1 VLAACP
7 RAGWWVLADEFRASD
22 LRGPAGREFSQGRSR
37 AVVFSV
43 RALLEKFDAEHGHGI
58 LMMRSYMDQMHY
70 DCGGTEVRMRKKT
83 PSAGT

>member
-1 VLAACP
+1 
-7 RAGWWVLADEFRASD
+7 
-22 LRGPAGREFSQGRSR
+22 
-37 AVVFSV
+37 VVFSV

-58 LMMRSYMDQMHY
+58 LMMRSYMDQVHY